1 MRILA
6 ASLAVLLLVAI
17 CSLAEADH
25 RVSRNAARSKNDET
39 KDISCCFSYSSSRIP
54 RRMIHYA
61 YRTSAFCSMQ
71 AVVMVTRRGRQV
83 CTDPKALWVQK
94 YLEDLELLEN

>member
-17 CSLAEADH
+17 CSLAEADR
-25 RVSRNAARSKNDET
+25 RVSRNAAHSKNDET
-39 KDISCCFSYSSSRIP
+39 KEMCCFAYSSVRIP
-54 RRMIHYA
+54 RRMIHSA

-71 AVVMVTRRGRQV
+71 AVVMVTRSGKQV
-83 CTDPKALWVQK
+83 CTDPKARWVQK